1 MPSDITELVTKA
13 GVISEAMGIGD
24 HTPIDHSP
32 KEEAPLEI
40 DPCIDEE
47 TSEEGRI
54 AAETT
59 AAASENKETAASS
72 AAANSDGIP
81 KVGDIYKGKKV
92 GSVEK
97 IPDCNDDKHGVIY
110 IYDENEDIIDTIK
123 Y

>member
-1 MPSDITELVTKA
+1 MKKKIIAVLILALTVCAFCFTACGNDKPAQTTAAST
-13 GVISEAMGIGD
+13 S
-24 HTPIDHSP
+24 
-32 KEEAPLEI
+32 APT
-40 DPCIDEE
+40 
-47 TSEEGRI
+47 TS

>member
-1 MPSDITELVTKA
+1 MNKKLSILVLATA
-13 GVISEAMGIGD
+13 ISAAFCFTACGND
-24 HTPIDHSP
+24 KPAQTTAASTS
-32 KEEAPLEI
+32 APT
-40 DPCIDEE
+40 
-47 TSEEGRI
+47 TS